1 MDSPAKQRR
10 KHSAPRLHQH
20 QSNTYFLRVA
30 LFCGRIVRKWMI
42 LFWKR

>member
-10 KHSAPRLHQH
+10 KHSAPRLHH

-30 LFCGRIVRKWMI
+30 LFCGRIVRKWM
-42 LFWKR
+42 